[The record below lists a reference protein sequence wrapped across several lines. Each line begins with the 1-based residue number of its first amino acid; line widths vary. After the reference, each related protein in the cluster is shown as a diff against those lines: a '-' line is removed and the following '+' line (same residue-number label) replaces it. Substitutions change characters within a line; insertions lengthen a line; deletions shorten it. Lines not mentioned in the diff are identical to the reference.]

1 MVAELLRDEA
11 ARVKG
16 VIETFEPGY
25 PSKAT
30 CLEAVDRLMSDRS
43 LVTYTQEGAQEV
55 YESSTK

>member
-11 ARVKG
+11 AKAKG

-30 CLEAVDRLMSDRS
+30 CLEAVDRLIWLPIPRK
-43 LVTYTQEGAQEV
+43 VHRKCTNRQQNN
-55 YESSTK
+55 